1 MKLSSRIF
9 AIVLVIVLL
18 GSMSVFAATEYWG
31 NFSDYSAGLYS
42 ASHASYMY
50 RTTTYAQARSIIN
63 SNSGSLPPGTM
74 GVNPR
79 AYNATS
85 GTLIITGGW
94 HYTSGTSVGYDVPVD
109 VTSFPGYVYSQ
120 GMTALW
126 NGVGYTTR
134 STTASPNAQFKSPS
148 RSIQIN
154 AAGETFGSS
163 AYAESLED
171 EPDLVLAEGVG
182 GMVGYVKSSD
192 LNSGAAKSP
201 EEAAKSTI
209 DKNTRFIPLYESDG
223 KTVIGRF
230 KIAPDTERIITIVD

>member
-9 AIVLVIVLL
+9 GIVLVIVIL

-42 ASHASYMY
+42 
-50 RTTTYAQARSIIN
+50 
-63 SNSGSLPPGTM
+63 
-74 GVNPR
+74 
-79 AYNATS
+79 
-85 GTLIITGGW
+85 
-94 HYTSGTSVGYDVPVD
+94 
-109 VTSFPGYVYSQ
+109 
-120 GMTALW
+120 
-126 NGVGYTTR
+126 
-134 STTASPNAQFKSPS
+134 ASPNAQFKSPS